1 MRKNGYSKKIL
12 MLLTG
17 LTSTCCSAMEKNPE
31 KPKSEISNVVRK
43 RKALTLKNSKSEVSK
58 DARKRSLTPKN
69 SMTLDNILKKRRL
82 GLFTPKQQME
92 FDKKFGLVDPRR
104 YNGDIIPT
112 VEQIKEI
119 YDTKI
124 EPRFKQSLK
133 NSGQNLTKDIKV
145 NNMRPPLPKKEVL
158 DYLME
163 STDNVRLK
171 TTKEVAIRPKDPL
184 SCETSAKLGVWNC
197 RSFTSAW
204 KQFLQDECIPAAA
217 FGMFDHVE
225 TLCLVRDSK
234 TKKIIPMLLN
244 NSNLTNYQTQ
254 FRPFESE
261 IARQGLLD
269 YPIIALN
276 PCCVEMKNVE
286 FASVPMWTLRKGARL
301 NLKTEKSSS
310 GVRLLTEKEKTAI
323 KNEILNTLK
332 RTPSTSMMNMPYY
345 IIKFEDKYVLVVHE
359 LDLSGV
365 EFVKNKELNKN
376 IKVKLYGIFG
386 STCKDNNITL
396 NSKWEDVKKYFTY
409 WEEGFLPRDITKWS
423 DDPTNVYRL
432 K

>member
-104 YNGDIIPT
+104 YNGDIIPD
-112 VEQIKEI
+112 VQQLSSI
-119 YDTKI
+119 YNEKI
-124 EPRFKQSLK
+124 EPLFLESFKRAAT
-133 NSGQNLTKDIKV
+133 NLA
-145 NNMRPPLPKKEVL
+145 KKYNKKITEEQVSDL
-158 DYLME
+158 LYK
-163 STDNVRLK
+163 STNNVRLK
-171 TTKEVAIRPKDPL
+171 TTKEVAIRKADPL

-217 FGMFDHVE
+217 FSMPDHVE
-225 TLCLVRDSK
+225 TLCLVRDSE

-244 NSNLTNYQTQ
+244 NTTQ

-261 IARQGLLD
+261 IKRRGLLD
-269 YPIIALN
+269 YPIIALY

-286 FASVPMWTLRKGARL
+286 FASVPMWVLRNGARL

-310 GVRLLTEKEKTAI
+310 GVRLLAEGEKTAI

-332 RTPSTSMMNMPYY
+332 RSSNTPMMNMPYY
-345 IIKFEDKYVLVVHE
+345 IIQSEDKYVLVVNE
-359 LDLSGV
+359 LDLSDIK
-365 EFVKNKELNKN
+365 FVKNKELNKD
-376 IKVKLYGIFG
+376 IKVKVYGIFG
-386 STCKDNNITL
+386 STCKDKNITL

-409 WEEGFLPRDITKWS
+409 WTEGFLPRDITKWS
-423 DDPTNVYRL
+423 DDPTDVWCL

>member
-31 KPKSEISNVVRK
+31 K
-43 RKALTLKNSKSEVSK
+43 SKSEVSK

-92 FDKKFGLVDPRR
+92 FDKKFGLVDPRK
-104 YNGDIIPT
+104 YNGDIIPD
-112 VEQIKEI
+112 VQQLSSI
-119 YDTKI
+119 YNKKI
-124 EPRFKQSLK
+124 EPLFLESFKRAAT
-133 NSGQNLTKDIKV
+133 NLA
-145 NNMRPPLPKKEVL
+145 KKYNKKITAEQVFDL
-158 DYLME
+158 LCE
-163 STDNVRLK
+163 STNNVRLK

-254 FRPFESE
+254 FRPFELE
-261 IARQGLLD
+261 IKRLGLLN
-269 YPIIALN
+269 YPIIDIN
-276 PCCVEMKNVE
+276 PCCVKMDNEKVIFE
-286 FASVPMWTLRKGARL
+286 SVPMWVLHNGARL

-310 GVRLLTEKEKTAI
+310 GVRLLVEKEKTAI

-332 RTPSTSMMNMPYY
+332 KSSNTSMMNMPYY
-345 IIKFEDKYVLVVHE
+345 IRQFEDKYVLVVHE

-365 EFVKNKELNKN
+365 KFVKNKELNKD
-376 IKVKLYGIFG
+376 IKVKLYGIFD
-386 STCKDNNITL
+386 STCKDKNITL

-423 DDPTNVYRL
+423 DDPTEVYCL